1 MAVKPPSSVLRQAA
15 EQVRA
20 AREEGEIEA
29 PPERKR
35 VFVEGAELPGKKR
48 TMRRSAKRQVRANGG
63 GVQRKVSYPF
73 QDGDLVQIHNP
84 PWQHRRAVSKGDVG
98 MVLDVT
104 SGTHFQVQVGSVIHW
119 FSGSDLRPLPVDMDE
134 EDE

>member
-1 MAVKPPSSVLRQAA
+1 MPVKPPSSVLRRAA
-15 EQVRA
+15 ELVRA

-29 PPERKR
+29 PPKRKR

-63 GVQRKVSYPF
+63 GVRRKRTYPYAA
-73 QDGDLVQIHNP
+73 GDLVQVHSP
-84 PWQHRRAVSKGDVG
+84 PWQHRRAVSKGDIG
-98 MVLDVT
+98 MILDST
-104 SGTHFQVQVGSVIHW
+104 DGSHFQVQVGPVIHW
-119 FSGSDLRPLPVDMDE
+119 FNGSDLRPLPMDMDE

>member
-1 MAVKPPSSVLRQAA
+1 MAVKPPSSVLRRAA

-29 PPERKR
+29 PPKRER

-63 GVQRKVSYPF
+63 GVRRKRLFPYVA
-73 QDGDLVQIHNP
+73 GDLVQIHRAP
-84 PWQHRRAVSKGDVG
+84 FQHRRAVSKGDIG
-98 MVLDVT
+98 MILDST
-104 SGTHFQVQVGSVIHW
+104 DNSHFQVQVGPVIHW
-119 FSGSDLRPLPVDMDE
+119 FSGTDLRPLPMDMDE